1 MDLYNFYMKSLSES
15 LQESINGNVDEGL
28 IKNIIIGDLS
38 FWALYAIIAI
48 AGWAVVGAVNVSSK
62 VYYKTKNSR
71 WLQAM
76 VNWMVKM
83 GNSFMQWLDHK
94 GLSPQVLKV
103 VHSKPFED
111 YMKSHPSKWDI
122 AEVAEICQRVLNDNA
137 DQSAIEGVY
146 KEFKR
151 KNPNVSDVEFA

>member
-1 MDLYNFYMKSLSES
+1 MKSLSES

-28 IKNIIIGDLS
+28 IWNIMKGAFSL
-38 FWALYAIIAI
+38 WYLMAIISLVS
-48 AGWAVVGAVNVSSK
+48 WAVRESIDISNKIVLKAKSTRAYQKMTEWLSS
-62 VYYKTKNSR
+62 
-71 WLQAM
+71 
-76 VNWMVKM
+76 M
-83 GNSFMQWLDHK
+83 GSSLSSWLDHK

-151 KNPNVSDVEFA
+151 KNPNISDVEFA